1 MRLEEMGKSPYLSE
15 SSFQL
20 SPRDQ
25 RRHLDKEQKT
35 ANILGK
41 ERKKG
46 ACVVS
51 CESETE
57 WGGAPKE
64 PVGVGYSLQ
73 CVAAEIY
80 EYRSGEM

>member
-1 MRLEEMGKSPYLSE
+1 MVKSPYLSQ

-25 RRHLDKEQKT
+25 RHHLDKEQKT
-35 ANILGK
+35 ANILGRSGKK
-41 ERKKG
+41 E
-46 ACVVS
+46 ACVVN
-51 CESETE
+51 CKSETE
-57 WGGAPKE
+57 PGGAPKE

-80 EYRSGEM
+80 EYRSGKM

>member
-1 MRLEEMGKSPYLSE
+1 MRLDEMGKSPYLSE
-15 SSFQL
+15 CCFQL

-35 ANILGK
+35 ANILGRR
-41 ERKKG
+41 EKG
-46 ACVVS
+46 ACVVK
-51 CESETE
+51 SETE
-57 WGGAPKE
+57 WGGAPKQ

-73 CVAAEIY
+73 CEIY

>member
-1 MRLEEMGKSPYLSE
+1 MLLAEMGKSPYLSE
-15 SSFQL
+15 SFLQL

-25 RRHLDKEQKT
+25 RHHLDKEQKT
-35 ANILGK
+35 ANILGRR
-41 ERKKG
+41 EKG
-46 ACVVS
+46 VCVVS
-51 CESETE
+51 CKSETE
-57 WGGAPKE
+57 RGGAPKE